1 MSTLKLG
8 ILDQSPILQGA
19 TPREALLQTLAL
31 ASEAERLGYSRFWV
45 SEHHDAPGLA
55 GSSPEVLIAAIGA
68 HTDTIRIGA
77 AGVLLP
83 HYSPYK
89 VAENF
94 RVLEGLYP
102 GRIDLGIGR
111 APGGM
116 PLSTRALR
124 YGRMP
129 SSGDA
134 FPDMLRE
141 MTAFLHSGLPQTTLD
156 YPFAPLVATPVVDT
170 TPQLWLLGSSDYSG
184 KRAAELGAGFVYAHF
199 INGEGGP
206 DVVSRYW
213 EEYKPGPLGGK
224 PAVNVC
230 VLVVCA
236 DSDSEA
242 ERLATCV
249 DLRLLRLENG
259 DITSMLPTFTDTE
272 EYVFSSIERIR
283 IDNNRRRMIVGGSE
297 SIGMK
302 LREFAASYQTDEL
315 VLLVMGHDYNQRLH
329 SYRLIAEAVLG

>member
-8 ILDQSPILQGA
+8 ILDQSPILKGA
-19 TPREALLQTLAL
+19 TPREALLQTLEL

-68 HTDTIRIGA
+68 HTSTIRIGA

-129 SSGDA
+129 STGDTFA
-134 FPDMLRE
+134 DMLRE
-141 MTAFLHSGLPQTTLD
+141 TAAFLQSGLPQTTLD
-156 YPFAPLVATPVVDT
+156 YPFAPLTATPVVDT
-170 TPQLWLLGSSDYSG
+170 IPQLWLLGSSDYSG
-184 KRAAELGAGFVYAHF
+184 RRAAELGAGFAYAHF
-199 INGEGGP
+199 INGEGGRE
-206 DVVSRYW
+206 VVGRYRQD
-213 EEYKPGPLGGK
+213 YKSGPLGREA
-224 PAVNVC
+224 AVNVC

-236 DSDSEA
+236 ESDSEA

-259 DITSMLPTFTDTE
+259 DVTSMLPTYAEAE
-272 EYVFSSIERIR
+272 EYACSPIERTR
-283 IDNNRRRMIVGGSE
+283 VEYNRKRMIVGGRE
-297 SIGMK
+297 SIGPK
-302 LREFAASYQTDEL
+302 LREFAESYQTAEL
-315 VLLVMGHDYNQRLH
+315 TVLVMGHDYIQRRD
-329 SYRLIAEAVLG
+329 SYRMIAEALL

>member
-8 ILDQSPILQGA
+8 ILDQSPILKGA
-19 TPREALLQTLAL
+19 TPREALLQTLEL

-68 HTDTIRIGA
+68 HTSTIRIGA

-129 SSGDA
+129 STGDTFA
-134 FPDMLRE
+134 DMLRE
-141 MTAFLHSGLPQTTLD
+141 TAAFLQSGLPQTTLD
-156 YPFAPLVATPVVDT
+156 YPFAPLTATPVVDT
-170 TPQLWLLGSSDYSG
+170 VPQLWLLGSSDYSG
-184 KRAAELGAGFVYAHF
+184 RRAAELGAGFVYAHF
-199 INGEGGP
+199 INGEGGR
-206 DVVSRYW
+206 DVVRRYR
-213 EEYKPGPLGGK
+213 EDYKPGPLGRE

-249 DLRLLRLENG
+249 DLRMLRLENG
-259 DITSMLPTFTDTE
+259 DITSMLPTFAEAE
-272 EYVFSSIERIR
+272 EYACSPIERTR
-283 IDNNRRRMIVGGSE
+283 VDYNRRRMIVGGRE
-297 SIGMK
+297 SIGPK
-302 LREFAASYQTDEL
+302 LREFAESYQTAEL
-315 VLLVMGHDYNQRLH
+315 TVLVMGHDYTLRRD
-329 SYRLIAEAVLG
+329 SYRMIAEALL